1 MNNEFK
7 VKMKKIPISYNKNID
22 IFITYLFALS
32 SDDYYIIY
40 EDVKK
45 KLESLGP
52 EYYYYDNYLTI
63 FFCYLKKFDYDLD
76 FTITIKDK
84 NKKDFIFA
92 KDWFNDSYKKN
103 IDIDN
108 STVNIKLIIS
118 SKKMINSREKDI
130 FLKILENLYYNYF
143 YPIKD
148 KFQVID

>member
-22 IFITYLFALS
+22 SFITYLFALS
-32 SDDYYIIY
+32 SDDYYVTY

-45 KLESLGP
+45 KLGSLGP
-52 EYYYYDNYLTI
+52 EYYYENYLTI
-63 FFCYLKKFDYDLD
+63 LFCYLKKFDYNLD